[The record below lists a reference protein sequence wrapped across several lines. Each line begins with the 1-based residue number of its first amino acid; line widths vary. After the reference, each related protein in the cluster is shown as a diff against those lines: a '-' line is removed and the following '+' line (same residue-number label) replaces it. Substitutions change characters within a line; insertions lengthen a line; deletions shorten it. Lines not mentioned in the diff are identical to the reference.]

1 MMDVRFEQVFP
12 AAYAVEVL
20 ESVPDDSHVFERPGS
35 SRSGEVAI
43 EVVTDT
49 GQRWVGVAKAGAPS
63 VREALS
69 GAFST
74 PTKTGLCVVARGDAS
89 LVDVDTPERFEI
101 LDTAGPVVAV
111 RPVVSDGLL
120 LLASPWAVTALGEDG
135 VRWQTGRLAIER
147 IRLDEIEGGRLAGV
161 ADPDD
166 DEPRDF
172 VVDLQ
177 TGRHEGGALFPK
189 PRATTPWG

>member
-1 MMDVRFEQVFP
+1 
-12 AAYAVEVL
+12 
-20 ESVPDDSHVFERPGS
+20 
-35 SRSGEVAI
+35 
-43 EVVTDT
+43 
-49 GQRWVGVAKAGAPS
+49 
-63 VREALS
+63 
-69 GAFST
+69 
-74 PTKTGLCVVARGDAS
+74 DAS

-189 PRATTPWG
+189 PA